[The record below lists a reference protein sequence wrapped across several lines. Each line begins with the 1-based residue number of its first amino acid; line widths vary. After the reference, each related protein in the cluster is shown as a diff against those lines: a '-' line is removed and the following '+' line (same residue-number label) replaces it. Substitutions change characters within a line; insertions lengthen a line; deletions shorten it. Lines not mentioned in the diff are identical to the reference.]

1 MNRKTLTAVVAFAIL
16 GIIAVVALRQPEKG
30 EGSGEKAR
38 PLAKIDPAAL
48 DTLVVTRNG
57 HSTTIT
63 KDGGKYA
70 VTAPGNFAAD
80 ETAAKSAFEAV
91 GKLEL
96 GDLVSE
102 NKAKQAEFDID
113 DAKGIHVVAEGAKG
127 TKVLADVIV
136 GKTTGT
142 GTMVRLAGKDQ
153 IWQADAGLRAAVDRD
168 AGDWRDKSITTFAA
182 DDAQMLTVKTKDG
195 GVAIAK
201 RGSGKVGADD
211 KWDLVTSVPKI
222 DNVDNSVPAGI
233 VTTLATWKTNGFS
246 EAKPAET
253 GLDAPRTTITVAL
266 KGGKNVTVLLGNKK
280 SEDEIFVKTADA
292 PQVYLVKKFN
302 AERVDKRP
310 LDFKDRTLSDVS
322 EADLNEV
329 AVSHGADSYTLV
341 HEGTAWKA
349 TKPAKLPLDPGKTP
363 SIGGAFKAWK
373 AAAYAEDTAPAV
385 TGLAKPQATITI
397 KAKGQTTTFKVGNE
411 TKDKQNVYL
420 ATSKSSDVYLVPKW
434 STDRLLLKIDDLKK
448 K

>member
-1 MNRKTLTAVVAFAIL
+1 MNRKTLYAFAAFAAL
-16 GIIAVVALRQPEKG
+16 GIIAFVALRQPEKG
-30 EGSGEKAR
+30 EGTAERQR
-38 PLAKIDPAAL
+38 PLPKMDANAL

-57 HSTTIT
+57 TTTTIS
-63 KDGGKYA
+63 KDGTKYT
-70 VTAPGNFAAD
+70 VTTSGVFPADDVVAKAAFD
-80 ETAAKSAFEAV
+80 AV

-96 GDLVSE
+96 GDLVTE

-113 DAKGIHVVAEGAKG
+113 AAKGVHLVAEGAKG

-136 GKTTGT
+136 GRTTGT
-142 GTMVRLAGKDQ
+142 GTMVRLDGQDQ
-153 IWQADAGLRAAVDRD
+153 IWQAAAGLRMALDKAP
-168 AGDWRDKSITTFAA
+168 ADWRDKSITTFTAT
-182 DDAQMLTVKTKDG
+182 DAEMVTVKTKDG

-233 VTTLATWKTNGFS
+233 VEALATWKTNDFS
-246 EAKPAET
+246 DAKPAET
-253 GLDAPRTTITVAL
+253 GLDAPRLTVTVAL

-280 SEDEIFVKTADA
+280 GDDEIYVKTADA
-292 PQVYLVKKFN
+292 PQVFLVKKFN

-310 LDFKDRTLSDVS
+310 LDFKDRTLSDIS
-322 EADLNEV
+322 EADLTEV

-349 TKPAKLPLDPGKTP
+349 TKPAKLVLDPSKTP
-363 SIGGAFKAWK
+363 SIGGAFKSWK
-373 AAAYAEDTAPAV
+373 AASYSEETAPAV
-385 TGLAKPQATITI
+385 TGLAKPQATITV
-397 KAKGQTTTFKVGNE
+397 KTKGQTTTFKVGNE

-420 ATSKSSDVYLVPKW
+420 TSSKSPDIYLAPKW
-434 STDRLLLKIDDLKK
+434 STDRLLQKIDDLKK